1 MRVSSAVPELA
12 ASREGFYQI
21 KGWLQTIVRRGQI
34 QRARAD
40 ADRILNLSVLHFSYP
55 CTSSSL
61 PYLLSFSKKKAN
73 SLLHTILDLIL
84 AYGSWAG
91 VLIHSSKNRY
101 IPGEHKANQ

>member
-1 MRVSSAVPELA
+1 MRLSCAVPELA

-40 ADRILNLSVLHFSYP
+40 ADRILNLSMLHFSYP

-61 PYLLSFSKKKAN
+61 PYLLPFS
-73 SLLHTILDLIL
+73 
-84 AYGSWAG
+84 
-91 VLIHSSKNRY
+91 
-101 IPGEHKANQ
+101 